1 MLDMMNIQNLVEFM
15 DKNAPCFL
23 ATKGTC
29 GNPRIRPFHS
39 PLLFDDKIYFC
50 SSYEKNLIKHI
61 KAHNGIEISCC
72 SPSGEFVRLR
82 ANVKFSDNLAAKE
95 AMFAKFE
102 SLQNIYGD
110 VKNPNFCLILLD
122 EISAIKQNL
131 NGDRE
136 FFKI

>member
-1 MLDMMNIQNLVEFM
+1 MNIKNLVEFM

-39 PLLFDDKIYFC
+39 PLLFDNKIYFC
-50 SSYEKNLIKHI
+50 SNYEKNLIKHI
-61 KAHNGIEISCC
+61 KAHNNIEISCC
-72 SPSGEFVRLR
+72 SDDGEFIRLR
-82 ANVKFSDNLAAKE
+82 AKAKFSDNQIIKE

-102 SLQNIYGD
+102 LLKNIYSD
-110 VKNPNFCLILLD
+110 AKNPAFCLILLD